1 MNLSLLLNI
10 DYIQMIPHPQ
20 IRFKD
25 EKIRFFLYG
34 SFNTLLSNIVLQ
46 IFLLISQIS
55 IATLICQFFN
65 LVLGYFL
72 YGKKVFGIKLFS
84 KTKFFKYC
92 LLAVSCWQLNWL
104 IIGTLT
110 NNFPFS
116 SNISAIIGLPFI
128 ACWSYLIQKYFIFR
142 K

>member
-1 MNLSLLLNI
+1 MKLSLLLNI
-10 DYIQMIPHPQ
+10 EYIQMIPHPQ

-34 SFNTLLSNIVLQ
+34 SLNTLLSNIVLQ

-72 YGKKVFGIKLFS
+72 YGKKVFGIRKFS
-84 KTKFFKYC
+84 KTKFFY
-92 LLAVSCWQLNWL
+92 
-104 IIGTLT
+104 
-110 NNFPFS
+110 
-116 SNISAIIGLPFI
+116 I
-128 ACWSYLIQKYFIFR
+128 AY
-142 K
+142 

>member
-1 MNLSLLLNI
+1 MRLSLIFNI

-20 IRFKD
+20 IRNKD

-34 SFNTLLSNIVLQ
+34 SLNTLLSNIVLQ

-55 IATLICQFFN
+55 IATLI
-65 LVLGYFL
+65 LGYFL
-72 YGKKVFGIKLFS
+72 YGKKVFGLRKFS
-84 KTKFFKYC
+84 KTKFLSYC

-104 IIGTLT
+104 IIGTLS
-110 NNFPFS
+110 NNFLFS
-116 SNISAIIGLPFI
+116 NNISAIIGLPFI
-128 ACWSYLIQKYFIFR
+128 AYWSYLIQKFFIFR

>member
-1 MNLSLLLNI
+1 MKLSWTLNI
-10 DYIQMIPHPQ
+10 DYIQMIPRPP

-65 LVLGYFL
+65 LVLGYYL
-72 YGKKVFGIKLFS
+72 YGEKVFGISKFS
-84 KTKFFKYC
+84 KTKFFLYC
-92 LLAVSCWQLNWL
+92 LLALSCWQLNWL

-110 NNFPFS
+110 NNFHIS

-128 ACWSYLIQKYFIFR
+128 AYWSYLIQKYFIFR